1 MKTQDM
7 IVIFVLI
14 TLTMGQAKE
23 ELEILKEMITELK
36 LEMTERLVH
45 TEVELAITKND
56 LAEALADLATTKV
69 DLESARNDVTANHF
83 DLATT
88 KDDLAVTKAKTDEL
102 QREVAIL
109 RSSPFLHTC
118 GSHYD
123 YLVTSHQTI
132 PYTSLL
138 YSSTNTEGG
147 GLDITT
153 GVFTAPTGGSYSV
166 SWDLVAGLDHG
177 QYLQKNGEN
186 ILESASYSDN
196 GGPSGYI
203 AEQGGRTMVLYLGIG
218 DTLQLY
224 LDHCLGQLAYITFC
238 VSLSTPDL
246 NI

>member
-14 TLTMGQAKE
+14 TLTMGQSKK

-36 LEMTERLVH
+36 LEMTERLVQ

-56 LAEALADLATTKV
+56 LAEARADLATTKV
-69 DLESARNDVTANHF
+69 DLESARNNLAATHF
-83 DLATT
+83 DLGTT
-88 KDDLAVTKAKTDEL
+88 NEELAVTKAKTDKLE
-102 QREVAIL
+102 REVVIL

-177 QYLQKNGEN
+177 QYVYMYLQKNGEN

-196 GGPSGYI
+196 GGPSGYM
-203 AEQGGRTMVLYLGIG
+203 AEQGRCYYYVR
-218 DTLQLY
+218 
-224 LDHCLGQLAYITFC
+224 C
-238 VSLSTPDL
+238 S
-246 NI
+246 